1 MAGYQILPNKKTMR
15 VKADINEIFFFLSL
29 FFVRIGPSLL
39 LAWSEPHISFPLQR
53 GFDVKRGAYSV
64 VYQWQIWIRNVSQ
77 TIW

>member
-39 LAWSEPHISFPLQR
+39 LA
-53 GFDVKRGAYSV
+53 
-64 VYQWQIWIRNVSQ
+64 
-77 TIW
+77 